1 MFRKFDSSTDVS
13 TSTPVKSSVQRAIK
27 AQILQQHPHFTEDIM
42 DELIPKKSSLIQ
54 YKVTAHLMLYCQR
67 IEYPPEENRVP
78 SDVPILFQHRDGPI
92 LPTLKWIHPY
102 IILPNHSHHSHSP
115 PPSNTSE
122 TSTTITSS
130 SSSSELSSSSSSSL
144 WTHVTVDQGAIPY
157 LLGGANIMCPGL
169 TKVPGSYMP
178 PDIVITTTNANEQEP
193 SLHKGQGVI
202 IFAEHQVYPIA
213 VGVMTMDSMEMYVF
227 IYAFVIVH
235 LEIGSNASSTIAFV
249 ILCRNYLYVVVSI
262 CIYTDERKTKAL
274 VVKSCII

>member
-27 AQILQQHPHFTEDIM
+27 AQLLQQHPHFTEDIM

-102 IILPNHSHHSHSP
+102 IILPNHPHST
-115 PPSNTSE
+115 PSNTSE
-122 TSTTITSS
+122 TNTTTSPS
-130 SSSSELSSSSSSSL
+130 SSSSELSSSSSSSSV
-144 WTHVTVDQGAIPY
+144 WTYVTVDQGAIPY

-227 IYAFVIVH
+227 IYVFVIVH
-235 LEIGSNASSTIAFV
+235 LETGSNASFSITRLLFCVEIIYMLLF
-249 ILCRNYLYVVVSI
+249 LYSYS
-262 CIYTDERKTKAL
+262 YTDERKTKAL